1 MIRVQLDQRR
11 QEKGTEMSYYE
22 KWTLIPSP
30 EMGIS
35 HLPVLLI
42 NHVLVSS
49 PSMGLRKVIPFSSP
63 PFFLVCVASMTLG
76 N

>member
-1 MIRVQLDQRR
+1 MA
-11 QEKGTEMSYYE
+11 YYE

-49 PSMGLRKVIPFSSP
+49 PSLGLREVIPFSPP
-63 PFFLVCVASMTLG
+63 PFFLCVCGKHEIRKLG
-76 N
+76 LEDNWTVHFL